1 MNFIKRHLNHFY
13 IGVILTCAVL
23 SVILCV
29 SFTSGRGRE
38 RTPEPVQTVTERP
51 KKEKKDRV
59 LISTSS
65 EMIREG
71 LSDLGVLITQEYY
84 FTQVET
90 YTKDKKIFYFIP
102 ASSEFVYSY
111 DGSVLAEVDFTRV
124 HVKTDEDRQVI
135 VVTLPASEIQFVKI
149 DKSTFRIYSE
159 KDSLWNPLNLED
171 YNISLIEF
179 ENTAREKALKSG
191 ILERS
196 DAQAK
201 RLVTEFIRSLPNASG
216 YNIEFI

>member
-29 SFTSGRGRE
+29 SFTSGRRRE
-38 RTPEPVQTVTERP
+38 PALEPVQTVTERP